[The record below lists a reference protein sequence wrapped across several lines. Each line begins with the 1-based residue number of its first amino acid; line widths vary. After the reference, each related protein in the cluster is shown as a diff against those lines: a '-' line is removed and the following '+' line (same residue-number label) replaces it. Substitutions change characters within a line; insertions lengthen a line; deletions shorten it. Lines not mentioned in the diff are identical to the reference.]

1 MTKTIRAVVFD
12 LDDTL
17 YPEVEYVRSGYR
29 VVAAALA
36 GGEWEPSRIYDLL
49 WQEFDS
55 GDRRRVFNAVLRHIG
70 KEDSPEEITRL
81 VEIYRQHRP
90 ELTLDREVRE
100 ILEILKSQFRLGIIT
115 DGFLPAQKLKVQ
127 ALHLESDF
135 DSICYTEEL
144 GREYWKPAPKAFETM
159 GRALQC
165 EPQHCVYVADNP
177 AKDFI
182 APNQLGWQSVQ
193 LQCAWQ
199 IHKDKTAPLEGKAQL
214 TIHHLRELL
223 PFGER

>member
-1 MTKTIRAVVFD
+1 MNKTIRAVVFD

-36 GGEWEPSRIYDLL
+36 RGEWDPSRIYDLL
-49 WQEFDS
+49 WQEFES

-90 ELTLDREVRE
+90 ELTLDRKVRE
-100 ILEILKSQFRLGIIT
+100 ILETLKAQCKLGLVT

-127 ALHLESDF
+127 ALDLSSHF
-135 DSICYTEEL
+135 DAICYTEEL
-144 GREYWKPAPKAFETM
+144 GREYWKPAPKAFEMMSRT
-159 GRALQC
+159 LQC
-165 EPQHCVYVADNP
+165 NPQHCVYVADNP

-182 APNQLGWQSVQ
+182 APNQLGWQSIQ
-193 LQCAWQ
+193 LQCDWQ
-199 IHKDKTAPLEGKAQL
+199 IHKDKTAPPEGQAQA
-214 TIHHLRELL
+214 TIRRLNTLL
-223 PFGER
+223 GIVL